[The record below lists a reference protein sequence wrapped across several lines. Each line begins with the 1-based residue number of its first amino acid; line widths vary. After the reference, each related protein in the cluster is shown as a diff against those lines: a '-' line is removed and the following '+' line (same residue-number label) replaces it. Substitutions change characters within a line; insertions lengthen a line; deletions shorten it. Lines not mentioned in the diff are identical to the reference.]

1 MGDGY
6 LFCIQYWI
14 FKIHYSILLHFFPS
28 FLKIACL
35 YSRTFKKH
43 TLTSANYIQEL
54 VTRVKQ
60 QDLLAMKMLYEQLAK
75 EMLTTSFRITKNL
88 EDSED
93 ILQEAFLKSFQD
105 INSLKEPAKYVG
117 WLKRIVINKSLNSIK
132 KKIRFDTIEN
142 IPEPLEEDDS
152 SWYEDIS
159 FEKIRV
165 HIQKLPEGSRQIFS
179 LYLLEGYK
187 HKEIAEILNIS
198 ISTSKSQYQYA
209 LKLLKEMLS
218 KFIV

>member
-1 MGDGY
+1 M
-6 LFCIQYWI
+6 
-14 FKIHYSILLHFFPS
+14 
-28 FLKIACL
+28 
-35 YSRTFKKH
+35 
-43 TLTSANYIQEL
+43 TSANYIQEL